1 MSDLRLPGLFT
12 GIDTNT
18 LIAQLMAI
26 ERRTLNV
33 YQQRK
38 SLWEERKSALGS
50 LETSLSTLRTTLRA
64 LSDADELRAFT
75 TSSSDTDKVTA
86 EASYNT
92 FEGSH
97 TVVINQLANAERW
110 VQTNGL
116 KYADD
121 YVEEGTFIYSYNHK
135 ETSITTTATTTLE
148 ELVGL
153 INNDANNPGVT
164 ASLLHYNDAY
174 HLVLNGNDAGTD
186 YKIFINAGSTE
197 VWEADSALTSDSG
210 NATLST
216 KITEL
221 GQFSENNGLQG
232 DEQIQITGTDHNGA
246 AITQVNPFFIT
257 ENTTV
262 GHLISEIND
271 AFDGIAKAALENGKI
286 ILTDNTS
293 DTSDLSI
300 FLAYNPGSGDT
311 ELTLPDELEDWDVTE
326 GGSITA
332 SGLNNKFEPGD
343 FTLSQSAQDSK
354 IKVDGFPS
362 TAPVA
367 EVQHLNFTDKA
378 TAGTFTLTYDGQTT
392 AAINYNA
399 DVADVQAALEAL
411 PNVSADDIAVGGDK
425 LTANDGTMTF
435 TFNGIPGDVN
445 MLVIDSSGLTPSTP
459 SNWVIK
465 EQTKGQDG
473 YISRSSNTVDNVISG
488 VTLHLHD
495 TTEAGGEEITLTRDI
510 QSIKTKL
517 SAMVTAYNAAVTYI
531 KERTGYNEELKT
543 AGVLMGDYVVST
555 IRSQIRTPLIAP
567 TDGFI
572 EDIDSFLMPA
582 QIGLELDRDGVL
594 SLDSSIFD
602 EAIVGDYL
610 GVLGL
615 IGADKTGS
623 SDSNDIE
630 FYSAHSDYTTAGN
643 YTVKVEYDASG
654 DIDKAWIKLSTEE
667 DSQYRAATI
676 TDNVITGDSN
686 FDDNG
691 DPVYPENGLQVT
703 APTTGT
709 PSSTIYATVRVKQGF
724 TGAIEDALDRML
736 KATTGTIQID
746 QEHVEDVIKG
756 IQQRIEDEEY
766 RLTLKERRLVNRFA
780 RLEKTLAL
788 LQRQMGLLGL
798 SSVAV

>member
-1 MSDLRLPGLFT
+1 MADLRLPGLFT
-12 GIDTNT
+12 GIDTSA
-18 LIAQLMAI
+18 LITQLMAL

-33 YQQRK
+33 YQGRK
-38 SLWEERKSALGS
+38 AVWEERKSALGS
-50 LETSLSTLRTTLRA
+50 LENSLSTLRTTLRS
-64 LSDADELRAFT
+64 LSDADALRAFSI
-75 TSSSDTDKVTA
+75 SSSDSDKLTA
-86 EASYNT
+86 EASNNS
-92 FEGSH
+92 FEGNH

-110 VQTNGL
+110 VQTDGL
-116 KYADD
+116 EYVED
-121 YVEEGTFIYSYNHK
+121 YVGGGTFIYSYNHK

-153 INNDANNPGVT
+153 INNDPNNPGVT

-186 YKIFINAGSTE
+186 YKIFVNASSTE
-197 VWEADSALTSDSG
+197 VWETDSALTTDSG
-210 NATLST
+210 DATLST

-232 DEQIQITGTDHNGA
+232 DEQIQITGADHNGA
-246 AITQVNPFFIT
+246 AITQVNLNVT

-271 AFDGIAKAALENGKI
+271 AFDGIAKATLENGEI

-293 DTSDLSI
+293 GTSSLSI
-300 FLAYNPGSGDT
+300 SLTYDPGSGDT
-311 ELTLPDELEDWDVTE
+311 DLTLPDEAGDWDVTE
-326 GGSITA
+326 GGSTTA
-332 SGLNNKFEPGD
+332 SGLNDDFEPGD

-367 EVQHLNFTDKA
+367 EVQHLDFSSEA
-378 TAGTFTLTYDGQTT
+378 TGGTYTLTYDGQTT
-392 AAINYNA
+392 AAIAYGA
-399 DVADVQAALEAL
+399 TIGEVKAALELL
-411 PNVSADDIAVGGDK
+411 PNVSFDDIAVGGDTLDK
-425 LTANDGTMTF
+425 VGGGTMTF

-459 SNWVIK
+459 SNWVMT

-473 YISRSSNTVDNVISG
+473 YISRSSNTVDDVISG

-495 TTEAGGEEITLTRDI
+495 TTDAGGEEITLTRDI
-510 QSIKTKL
+510 QSVKSKL
-517 SAMVTAYNAAVTYI
+517 NAMVTAYNAAVTYI

-555 IRSQIRTPLIAP
+555 IRSQIRDPLIAW
-567 TDGFI
+567 TSGFV
-572 EDIDSFLMPA
+572 EDIDSFLMPGH
-582 QIGLELDRDGVL
+582 IGLELDRDGVL
-594 SLDSSIFD
+594 SLDANVFD
-602 EAIVGDYL
+602 EAIAEDYL

-630 FYSAHSDYTTAGN
+630 FYGAHSNYTTAGD

-654 DIDKAWIKLSTEE
+654 DIYKAWIKLSTEG
-667 DSQYRAATI
+667 DSLYREATI
-676 TDNVITGDSN
+676 SDNVITGDSTFN
-686 FDDNG
+686 DNG
-691 DPVYPENGLQVT
+691 DPAYPENNLQVT

-724 TGAIEDALDRML
+724 AGAIEDAMDRML
-736 KATTGTIQID
+736 KATTGTIKID
-746 QEHVEDVIKG
+746 QEHVDDVIKG
-756 IQQRIEDEEY
+756 MQSKIEDEEY
-766 RLTLKERRLVNRFA
+766 RLTLKERRLVARFA

-788 LQRQMGLLGL
+788 IQRQMGLLGFQ
-798 SSVAV
+798 

>member
-1 MSDLRLPGLFT
+1 MADLRLPGLFT
-12 GIDTNT
+12 GIDTSS
-18 LIAQLMAI
+18 LIAQLMAL
-26 ERRTLNV
+26 ERRTL
-33 YQQRK
+33 YMYTERK
-38 SLWEERKSALGS
+38 ELWEERKNALNS
-50 LETSLSTLRTTLRA
+50 LENSLSTLRTTLRA
-64 LSDADELRAFT
+64 LSDADELRAFSI
-75 TSSSDTDKVTA
+75 SSSDSDKVTA

-97 TVVINQLANAERW
+97 TIVINQLANAERW
-110 VQTNGL
+110 VQTDGL
-116 KYADD
+116 EYVED
-121 YVEEGTFIYSYNHK
+121 YVGEGTFIYSYNHK
-135 ETSITTTATTTLE
+135 ETSITTTAETTLE

-153 INNDANNPGVT
+153 INNDPNNPGVT
-164 ASLLHYNDAY
+164 ASLLHYNNAY

-186 YKIFINAGSTE
+186 YKIFVNASSTE
-197 VWEADSALTSDSG
+197 VWEADSALTTGSG
-210 NATLST
+210 DATLST

-221 GQFSENNGLQG
+221 GQFTENGGLQG

-246 AITQVNPFFIT
+246 AITQVNLDVT

-271 AFDGIAKAALENGKI
+271 AFDGIAKATLENGEI

-293 DTSDLSI
+293 GASNLSI
-300 FLAYNPGSGDT
+300 SLTYDQGSGDT
-311 ELTLPDELEDWDVTE
+311 ELTLPDEVGDWDVTE
-326 GGSITA
+326 GGSTTA
-332 SGLNNKFEPGD
+332 DLTNFSPGD

-367 EVQHLNFTDKA
+367 EVQHLDFIEKA
-378 TAGTFTLTYDGQTT
+378 TGGTFTLTYDGQTT
-392 AAINYNA
+392 AEMDIAA
-399 DVADVQAALEAL
+399 TLAEVQAALEAL
-411 PNVSADDIAVGGDK
+411 SNVSAGDIIVDGDT
-425 LTANDGTMTF
+425 LSSNNGTMTF
-435 TFNGIPGDVN
+435 TFAETAGDVN
-445 MLVIDSSGLTPSTP
+445 MLVIDSSGLTPSDPANYVMT
-459 SNWVIK
+459 

-473 YISRSSNTVDNVISG
+473 YISRSSNTVGDVISG

-495 TTEAGGEEITLTRDI
+495 TTDADGEEVTLTRDI
-510 QSIKTKL
+510 ASVKSKL

-555 IRSQIRTPLIAP
+555 IRSQIRDPLIAP
-567 TDGFI
+567 TSGFI
-572 EDIDSFLMPA
+572 EDIDSFLMPGH
-582 QIGLELDRDGVL
+582 IGLELDRDGVL
-594 SLDSSIFD
+594 SLDAGIFD
-602 EAIVGDYL
+602 EAIAEDYM

-630 FYSAHSDYTTAGN
+630 FYAAHSDYTTAGD

-654 DIDKAWIKLSTEE
+654 DIYQAWIKLSTEE
-667 DSQYRAATI
+667 DSQYREATI
-676 TDNVITGDSN
+676 SDNVITGESTFN
-686 FDDNG
+686 DNG
-691 DPVYPENGLQVT
+691 GPVYPENGLQVT

-736 KATTGTIQID
+736 KATTGTLPID
-746 QEHVEDVIKG
+746 QEHADDVIKG
-756 IQQRIEDEEY
+756 LQTKIEDEEY
-766 RLTLKERRLVNRFA
+766 RLTLKERRLVARFA

-788 LQRQMGLLGL
+788 IQRQMSILGL
-798 SSVAV
+798 TSVAV

>member
-1 MSDLRLPGLFT
+1 MADLRLPGLFT

-18 LIAQLMAI
+18 LISQLMAL

-33 YQQRK
+33 YQERK
-38 SLWEERKSALGS
+38 AVWEERQKALGS
-50 LETSLSTLRTTLRA
+50 LETSLITLRTTLRA
-64 LSDADELRAFT
+64 LSDADKLRAFS
-75 TSSSDTDKVTA
+75 TSSSDSDKLTA
-86 EASYNT
+86 EASNNT
-92 FEGSH
+92 FEGNH

-110 VQTNGL
+110 VQTDGL
-116 KYADD
+116 EYVED
-121 YVEEGTFIYSYNHK
+121 YVGEGTFIYSYNHK

-153 INNDANNPGVT
+153 INNDPNNPGVT
-164 ASLLHYNDAY
+164 ASLLQYNNAY

-186 YKIFINAGSTE
+186 YKIFVNASSTE

-210 NATLST
+210 DATLST

-246 AITQVNPFFIT
+246 AIIQVNLDIT

-271 AFDGIAKAALENGKI
+271 AFDGIAKATLENGEI

-293 DTSDLSI
+293 GASNLSI
-300 FLAYNPGSGDT
+300 SLAYDQGSGDT
-311 ELTLPDELEDWDVTE
+311 TLTLPTMAVSAE
-326 GGSITA
+326 GGSTTA
-332 SGLNNKFEPGD
+332 DLANFAPSD

-367 EVQHLNFTDKA
+367 EVQHLGFTNQA
-378 TAGTFTLTYDGQTT
+378 TAGTWTLTFDGQTT
-392 AAINYNA
+392 AAIAYNA
-399 DVADVQAALEAL
+399 TTAEVQAALEAL
-411 PNVSADDIAVGGDK
+411 SNVSAGDINVGGDD
-425 LTANDGTMTF
+425 LSTNDGTMTF
-435 TFNGIPGDVN
+435 TFSSNLGDVN
-445 MLVIDSSGLTPSTP
+445 MLVIDSSGLTPSAP
-459 SNWVIK
+459 SNWVMT

-473 YISRSSNTVDNVISG
+473 YISRSSNTVDDVISG

-495 TTEAGGEEITLTRDI
+495 TTDAGGEEITLTRDI
-510 QSIKTKL
+510 QSVKSKL
-517 SAMVTAYNAAVTYI
+517 NAMVTAYNAAVTYI
-531 KERTGYNEELKT
+531 KERTGYNEKLKT

-555 IRSQIRTPLIAP
+555 IRSQIREPLIAP
-567 TDGFI
+567 TSGFI
-572 EDIDSFLMPA
+572 EDVDSFLMPGH
-582 QIGLELDRDGVL
+582 IGFELDRDGVL
-594 SLDSSIFD
+594 SLDANVFD
-602 EAIVGDYL
+602 EAIAEDYL

-630 FYSAHSDYTTAGN
+630 FYGAHSDYTKAGD

-654 DIDKAWIKLSTEE
+654 DISHAWIKLSTED
-667 DSQYRAATI
+667 DSQYREATI
-676 TDNVITGDSN
+676 IGNVITGDST

-691 DPVYPENGLQVT
+691 KPVYPENNLQVT

-709 PSSTIYATVRVKQGF
+709 PSSVIYATVRVKQGF
-724 TGAIEDALDRML
+724 AGAIEDALDSML
-736 KATTGTIQID
+736 KAANGTIKID
-746 QEHVEDVIKG
+746 QEHAKDVIEG
-756 IQQRIEDEEY
+756 IEDKIEDEEY
-766 RLTLKERRLVNRFA
+766 RLTLKERRLVARFA